1 MRCSSGGRAAG
12 NKLKILIETIMMTA
26 STKAILPAFI
36 LCILFGVL
44 GFHRFYMG
52 KPWTGILYL
61 LTGGLFSIGV
71 IYDIITLV
79 IGIARDGDGNK
90 ITEWL

>member
-1 MRCSSGGRAAG
+1 M
-12 NKLKILIETIMMTA
+12 N
-26 STKAILPAFI
+26 TKAILPAFI

-61 LTGGLFSIGV
+61 FTGGLFGIGV
-71 IYDIITLV
+71 VYDIITLV
-79 IGIARDGDGNK
+79 IGVAKDGNGNR